1 MCDMM
6 DRYILLHRPVSKA
19 LVDTKPSLLV
29 TDDEMTSIKEL
40 ASCLK
45 PLKMGVKSLCER
57 GANLLKAD
65 GVFKF
70 ILSELEK
77 QDTAIARKMTDAIR
91 TRFGE
96 RRLNNIVSLY
106 R

>member
-1 MCDMM
+1 M
-6 DRYILLHRPVSKA
+6 LHRPVSKA
-19 LVDTKPSLLV
+19 LVDIRPSLIV
-29 TDDEMTSIKEL
+29 KDDELSSLKEL

-45 PLKMGVKSLCER
+45 PLKMGVKKLCEH

-70 ILSELEK
+70 ILAELDK
-77 QDTAIARKMTDAIR
+77 QHSVISQDMMEAIR
-91 TRFGE
+91 TRIGD
-96 RRLNNIVSLY
+96 RRLSNIVSLY

>member
-1 MCDMM
+1 MSDMV
-6 DRYILLHRPVSKA
+6 DRYITLHRSVSKA
-19 LVDTKPSLLV
+19 LVDIQPSLIV
-29 TDDEMTSIKEL
+29 TDYELTSLKEL

-57 GANLLKAD
+57 GTNLLKAD

-77 QDTAIARKMTDAIR
+77 QDTPISWDMTDAIR
-91 TRFGE
+91 TRFGD

>member
-1 MCDMM
+1 MHDMLE
-6 DRYILLHRPVSKA
+6 RYILLHRPVSKA
-19 LVDTKPSLLV
+19 LVDIKPSLIVNDMELE
-29 TDDEMTSIKEL
+29 TLNEL

-57 GANLLKAD
+57 GTTLLKAD

-77 QDTAIARKMTDAIR
+77 QESTISRDMAEAIR

-96 RRLNNIVSLY
+96 RRQSNIVSLY